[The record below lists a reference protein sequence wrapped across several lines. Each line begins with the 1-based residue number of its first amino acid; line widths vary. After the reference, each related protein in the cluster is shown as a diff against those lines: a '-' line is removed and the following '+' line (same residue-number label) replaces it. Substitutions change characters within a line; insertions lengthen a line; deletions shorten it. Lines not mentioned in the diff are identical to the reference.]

1 MKIQQTVL
9 AILLLQQGIEEAIRN
24 YTGFAVLEK
33 KVFELA
39 LGVSR
44 MMLEWVL
51 RDLDD
56 VMLAERDR
64 NLEVVGFRE
73 KTLVSLCGE
82 VVMKRRLYKD
92 RKTGESRFLLDEALG
107 MGGRERITPGLKEM
121 LVSLATEVT
130 FRKASEIVSKVSP
143 GVSAMSVWEAA
154 KEVGNGIRE
163 GQKALREKVF
173 ELGEVPPGER
183 AAEKLHI
190 EADGVFV
197 NAQRGSRKK
206 EEIKCGVVYEGK
218 EQKGDR
224 VGLKERKVVAG
235 CEDGRDFW
243 EETVAKVGSRW
254 DLSKLKKVWIGGDGA
269 SWVQAG
275 VEYFDGTEYQLDEFH
290 LKKRLHEALVHD
302 EEGYEAV
309 ASAIVSKDLEA
320 LKKSLSDAEKRAS
333 QRKRK
338 IIKDFRQ
345 YVLDNWDGIKTSD
358 EAASLGT
365 IEGQIYHWIARRMKR
380 VGARWSPD
388 GADRMARLLAAKAN
402 NELNDYA
409 SQPVTKVNKRLTALI
424 DRTKQHIS
432 EDLVKHAEDIGA
444 WLRAKVPAL
453 CGPYQS
459 TPFVKYVLRKL
470 AYVSSANI

>member
-1 MKIQQTVL
+1 MKIQQTVS
-9 AILLLQQGIEEAIRN
+9 AILLLQQGIEEAIKN

-44 MMLEWVL
+44 MMLEWAL

-82 VVMKRRLYKD
+82 VVMRRRLYKD

-107 MGGRERITPGLKEM
+107 MSGRERITPGLKEM

-163 GQKALREKVF
+163 EQKALREKVF
-173 ELGEVPPGER
+173 ELGEVPSGER

-197 NAQRGSRKK
+197 NAQRSSKKK

-224 VGLKERKVVAG
+224 VVLKERKVVAG
-235 CEDGRDFW
+235 CEDERDFW
-243 EETVAKVGSRW
+243 EETVVKVGSQW
-254 DLSKLKKVWIGGDGA
+254 DPSKLKKVWIGGDGA

-275 VEYFDGTEYQLDEFH
+275 VEYFDGAEYQLDQFH
-290 LKKRLHEALVHD
+290 LRKRLHEALGHD
-302 EEGYEAV
+302 EEGYCCIRYRV
-309 ASAIVSKDLEA
+309 KRPGGPQ
-320 LKKSLSDAEKRAS
+320 EKF
-333 QRKRK
+333 
-338 IIKDFRQ
+338 I
-345 YVLDNWDGIKTSD
+345 
-358 EAASLGT
+358 
-365 IEGQIYHWIARRMKR
+365 
-380 VGARWSPD
+380 
-388 GADRMARLLAAKAN
+388 
-402 NELNDYA
+402 
-409 SQPVTKVNKRLTALI
+409 
-424 DRTKQHIS
+424 
-432 EDLVKHAEDIGA
+432 
-444 WLRAKVPAL
+444 
-453 CGPYQS
+453 
-459 TPFVKYVLRKL
+459 
-470 AYVSSANI
+470 